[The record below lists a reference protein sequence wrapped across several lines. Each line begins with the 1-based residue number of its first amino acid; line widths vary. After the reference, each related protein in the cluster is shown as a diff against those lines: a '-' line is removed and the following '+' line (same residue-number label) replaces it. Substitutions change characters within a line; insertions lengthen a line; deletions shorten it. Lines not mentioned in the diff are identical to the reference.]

1 MIIQTKAFQEAANK
15 ILLAVSTDK
24 TNAANV
30 ELEAKDNVLYLR
42 TTNKEFY
49 VEIKFDLESA
59 ETFRAVVDA
68 NLFLN
73 LISSITTDTFEIT
86 INENVTINTLL
97 VKAGKSNYKLALIY
111 ENEELMQLPAIR
123 LFPDQV
129 KVEMNIAHDILSS
142 ILNVNSK
149 EIQKAKHI
157 DVNELQRY
165 YYIDETGCFTFTTGA
180 CVNSFT
186 LDQPIRLLLNEKVVK
201 LFKLFTTDA
210 YLRYGYVPEGNE
222 LRPIVTLQA
231 GDNIYI
237 AAKLQCDDKLIS
249 KIKAPCDAM
258 KNLIKESYAHNLVL
272 SATLLSA
279 AISRLL
285 MFTKNSGAKVESSF
299 IPAFVEITQN
309 ELTIYDSSDNSEVI
323 AIENGSSVD
332 GTYSMGINLIDLK
345 SVLDSCKNEHI
356 TMNCGNH
363 KSVII
368 NRGPI
373 SNVVAE
379 ARIVK

>member
-1 MIIQTKAFQEAANK
+1 MILNTKQFQDAANK
-15 ILLAVSTDK
+15 ILLAVSADK
-24 TNAANV
+24 TNTANV
-30 ELEAKDNVLYLR
+30 ELEAKDNVLFLR

-49 VEIKFDLESA
+49 VGIRFDLQSE

-73 LISSITTDTFEIT
+73 LISSITSEEFEIVVNDN
-86 INENVTINTLL
+86 ILL
-97 VKAGKSNYKLALIY
+97 VKTGRSSYKLALIY
-111 ENEELMQLPAIR
+111 ENDELMKLPAIR

-129 KVEMNIAHDILSS
+129 KVEMNVGHEILAS

-186 LDQPIRLLLNEKVVK
+186 LEQPIRLLLNEKIVK

-210 YLRYGYVPEGNE
+210 YLQYGYVPEGSD
-222 LRPIVTLQA
+222 LRPIVTLQS
-231 GDNIYI
+231 GDNIYV

-258 KNLIKESYAHNLVL
+258 KNLIKENYAHNLVL
-272 SATLLSA
+272 SATSLSA

-285 MFTKNSGAKVESSF
+285 MFTKNSSAKVESSF
-299 IPAFVEITQN
+299 IPASVEITAN
-309 ELTIYDSSDNSEVI
+309 EIIITDTAGENAEVI
-323 AIENGSSVD
+323 TIENGSTVD

-379 ARIVK
+379 ARISK